1 MANDV
6 TILLHNAYMPCDDRS
21 HDHRHAEMVDVLR
34 KVEHTMLKY
43 DANYTIFGS
52 DLNTDISR
60 NTPHTA
66 SLLEFVS
73 EYDMTICIE
82 MGHVNIPYTYMCER
96 GNETFTSK
104 VDHFIV
110 CKSL

>member
-1 MANDV
+1 
-6 TILLHNAYMPCDDRS
+6 MPCDGRS
-21 HDHRHAEMVDVLR
+21 HHHRHAEMVDVLR
-34 KVEHTMLKY
+34 EVEHTMLKY
-43 DANYTIFGS
+43 DANYTIFGG
-52 DLNTDISR
+52 DL

-73 EYDMTICIE
+73 KYNMTICIE
-82 MGHVNIPYTYMCER
+82 MGDVNIPYTYMCEP

-110 CKSL
+110 PTSKSLLQT